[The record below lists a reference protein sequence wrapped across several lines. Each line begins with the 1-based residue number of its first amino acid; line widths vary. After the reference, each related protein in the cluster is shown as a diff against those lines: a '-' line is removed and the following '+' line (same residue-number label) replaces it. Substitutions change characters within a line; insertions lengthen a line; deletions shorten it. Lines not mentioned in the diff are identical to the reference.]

1 MIKNKKI
8 NEFNN
13 KNITKFKIFNNMNK
27 KNNMNFNNTNEFKIY
42 NDIKNNIL
50 FHCINLF
57 INISLFLIF
66 N

>member
-1 MIKNKKI
+1 
-8 NEFNN
+8 
-13 KNITKFKIFNNMNK
+13 MNK

-50 FHCINLF
+50 FYYINLF